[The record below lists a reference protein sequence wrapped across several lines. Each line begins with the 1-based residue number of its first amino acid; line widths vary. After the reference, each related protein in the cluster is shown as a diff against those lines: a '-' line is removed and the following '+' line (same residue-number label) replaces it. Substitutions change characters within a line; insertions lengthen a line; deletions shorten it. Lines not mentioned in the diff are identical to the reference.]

1 MTSYSGRR
9 QQLPREESVSGHRR
23 VWAPQSLYKLL
34 SLARPGAERLVCFL
48 HPYANEGMTTG
59 FLLASSQAHRSGLG
73 SLMSVF
79 TPKLISPTPGPLSA
93 ARCFPVQSGALA
105 KGERRPDRSR
115 GLLLVLPPGRLQAGD
130 GVTGASRSSVTCGP
144 SPTPP
149 PTLPAHI
156 CVRPGWAVPCPGLAG
171 AQSCAQGGA

>member
-1 MTSYSGRR
+1 MPG
-9 QQLPREESVSGHRR
+9 EKSVSGHRR

-34 SLARPGAERLVCFL
+34 SLARPGAERLVCCFL

-73 SLMSVF
+73 SLMLVF
-79 TPKLISPTPGPLSA
+79 IPKLISPAPGPLSA
-93 ARCFPVQSGALA
+93 APCFPVQSGALA
-105 KGERRPDRSR
+105 RGKRRPDRSG
-115 GLLLVLPPGRLQAGD
+115 GLLLLLPPGRLQAGD

-149 PTLPAHI
+149 PYPARPYLCQTRLGSTLPW
-156 CVRPGWAVPCPGLAG
+156 PGWGPELCSGRGLR
-171 AQSCAQGGA
+171 